1 MPEPTGVKDPASPP
15 ASVNQNGSLT
25 VEERLAKSEAET
37 ERLKKAFPA
46 LQAERDEILS
56 RNQELEKKEEQ
67 RGLTAREEAEKR
79 RNDSALEDIDGEI
92 NGLRAKPEN
101 KAFFKWIER
110 EMKKAAESGRAAG
123 SMDAL
128 SELGLNHLEETAE
141 ELSSTKVGD
150 KVPDEFKGLDGEKLW
165 KLVKPH
171 VGQFEKMNPYLKV
184 KKAVKAWKAHWEYL
198 REKDEISRKKAESAA
213 SNETGTNQ
221 AREHSSA
228 KDALDAGDRRSAR
241 EKLGIMHGPK

>member
-79 RNDSALEDIDGEI
+79 RNDSALEDIDGE
-92 NGLRAKPEN
+92 RSE
-101 KAFFKWIER
+101 ER
-110 EMKKAAESGRAAG
+110 R
-123 SMDAL
+123 
-128 SELGLNHLEETAE
+128 
-141 ELSSTKVGD
+141 VG
-150 KVPDEFKGLDGEKLW
+150 KECRSRW
-165 KLVKPH
+165 S
-171 VGQFEKMNPYLKV
+171 PY
-184 KKAVKAWKAHWEYL
+184 H
-198 REKDEISRKKAESAA
+198 
-213 SNETGTNQ
+213 
-221 AREHSSA
+221 
-228 KDALDAGDRRSAR
+228 
-241 EKLGIMHGPK
+241 

>member
-1 MPEPTGVKDPASPP
+1 MPGKVGVTGAVSPP
-15 ASVNQNGSLT
+15 ASVNQDGTLT

-37 ERLKKAFPA
+37 ERLKKAFPS

-110 EMKKAAESGRAAG
+110 EMKKA
-123 SMDAL
+123 
-128 SELGLNHLEETAE
+128 
-141 ELSSTKVGD
+141 
-150 KVPDEFKGLDGEKLW
+150 
-165 KLVKPH
+165 
-171 VGQFEKMNPYLKV
+171 
-184 KKAVKAWKAHWEYL
+184 
-198 REKDEISRKKAESAA
+198 
-213 SNETGTNQ
+213 
-221 AREHSSA
+221 
-228 KDALDAGDRRSAR
+228 
-241 EKLGIMHGPK
+241 